1 MEIKLIEPGREL
13 TQWDTD
19 RYIELDEAVDEVHFA
34 NIYYDKALVVEPQ
47 NNLAPIPNI
56 LLQYHAEI
64 SVYLVVHTDNGKR
77 TIYHSKLGV
86 KKRTRPSDYV
96 YTETEVRS
104 YEALES
110 RVQYLEENQVSDD
123 KVKDAVESYLDK
135 NPIKV
140 NVDDALSEISEN
152 PLQNKVVTKSL
163 KEVES
168 KIPTDYVSN
177 EELEKKNYLTEH
189 QDLSNYAK
197 KENIPTTPEAVGAEL
212 KGTADTKIGE
222 HNTSNTAHS
231 DIRASLKELITKVTT
246 LLDCDDETLDQTS
259 EIVAYVKSNKALI
272 DAITTS
278 KVSVDDIVNDL
289 VTNLSNKPLSA
300 AQGVVLKEMIDS
312 IRKTLN
318 DTTTLPNPY
327 KLTFAGAVSA
337 EYDGSGAVT
346 VTIPD
351 GKVER
356 IEKDSTDTE
365 VTLEPNKLYIFPEME
380 SLSITLAES
389 LNTAIMN
396 EFHLVF
402 KSGEIATTLEL
413 SDEIKL
419 PDSFAIDAS
428 KIYEISIMEN
438 CLTYQ
443 SWEVS

>member
-19 RYIELDEAVDEVHFA
+19 RYIELDESVDEVHFA
-34 NIYYDKALVVEPQ
+34 NIYYDKALVIEPQ

-86 KKRTRPSDYV
+86 RKRTKPSDYV

-135 NPIKV
+135 NPVKV

-152 PLQNKVVTKSL
+152 PVQNKVVAKAI
-163 KEVES
+163 KDVEE

-177 EELEKKNYLTEH
+177 EALEKKGYLTEH
-189 QDLSNYAK
+189 QDISNFVLK
-197 KENIPTTPEAVGAEL
+197 SEIPTTPEEVGAEE
-212 KGTADTKIGE
+212 KGTAESKVNT
-222 HNTSNTAHS
+222 HNVDATAHS
-231 DIRASLKELITKVTT
+231 DIRELLKQTVEVVTK

-312 IRKTLN
+312 IRKALN
-318 DTTTLPNPY
+318 DMTALPNPY

-380 SLSITLAES
+380 SLSITLAEN
-389 LNTAIMN
+389 LNTAIVN

-402 KSGEIATTLEL
+402 KSGETATTLEL

-419 PDSFAIDAS
+419 PDSFTIDAS

-443 SWEVS
+443 SWEAS